1 MFKFLKSLFS
11 KEAKVT
17 PGEVICEEDV
27 VVQKKSRFTIEHY
40 PLTNRYY
47 PKDEDYFL
55 YRSPSSGC
63 FERSPTMTFSEYSNS
78 IEGADK
84 ILSEYKELV
93 HKNNINI
100 INR

>member
-17 PGEVICEEDV
+17 PGEVIFEGDV

-47 PKDEDYFL
+47 PKDGNHFI
-55 YRSPSSGC
+55 YRSPISGC
-63 FERSPTMTFSEYSNS
+63 FERSATMALSEYSKT
-78 IEGADK
+78 IEGADR
-84 ILSEYKELV
+84 ILKEYRELV